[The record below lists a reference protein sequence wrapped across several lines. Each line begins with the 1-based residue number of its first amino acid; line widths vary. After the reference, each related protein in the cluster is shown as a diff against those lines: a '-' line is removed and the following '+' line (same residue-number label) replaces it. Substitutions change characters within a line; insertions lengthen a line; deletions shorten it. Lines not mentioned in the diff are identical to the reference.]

1 MEGVAF
7 DIGRG
12 DFSRRKMFSNVF
24 FTDVVPAPDEP
35 VMDMMG

>member
-1 MEGVAF
+1 MEGIAL

-12 DFSRRKMFSNVF
+12 DIFASEDVSNVF

-35 VMDMMG
+35 VIDMMG